1 MPPVNITGATGQ
13 RPSRSGRSQ
22 TARIARPEAK
32 VKRQDFDRPQLAL
45 KPADISSFGGVGG
58 ALSSFFEGRLSE
70 SIKADDAAQKE
81 SDRLEIMKME
91 ALVMGDRVGARD
103 AMVRGDPTG
112 FISASHQNR
121 KAVAEAFEGIAAK
134 TMAND
139 DINTDIKQGLKDLDS
154 MADPQQWLGQYIAG
168 QTEGGSPV
176 FASNYA
182 ARIQKEAQ
190 PLIENF
196 RAARVKQIETQ
207 AETGVKAGLDAE
219 LLAGEIPVSPG
230 GLQAARGKAVS
241 AMPHLGAERFLEA
254 DAIFD
259 NSVITAAAARGGH
272 ALELML
278 MKEPNVYDVDGTK
291 ISGRDGTSIAD
302 RNPGAYQKALNASMA
317 KFNNET
323 SVNALQDFSLI
334 RQNIQSIQD
343 GTAHPSITPASLF
356 TNLYTAGD
364 RHGKKGQYNALHS
377 KLVTMRNA
385 VAINDG
391 VFNSVAKGFS
401 SNVGNGDWNKLAS
414 QMMNPEVHE
423 RVAQTTG
430 IDVKVVRQRM
440 RNEWAKRGGSTSS
453 KQAASNTLQTGANGD
468 QVQEVYEN
476 MKFADGVRDLP
487 MDSKTNGHLS
497 PAAAGMY
504 QLMLQSERSYGD
516 PMQMRAEF
524 LEAQKNS
531 TTSLNLRSHYRDQPK
546 GDKGQTNGAEGEEA
560 MVREVYDAMSDVSG
574 ENWDDVSAA
583 VRADIARTVNMSSAL
598 LSGSGGNKEEAILAM
613 ATGLMKH
620 NLAMAQ
626 DSQGNRFTTIASTPS
641 MTVDRKGN
649 LVPSVK
655 MDAVTLDRFDLATDT
670 PEHQQVS
677 DIMGDTGIVNDAMTA
692 AGHGAQVT
700 MSKGGFETPMV
711 FSAGKAFT
719 IHQDNLPEGG
729 VPPGLFK
736 FVSTDPVSG
745 QHTFKLPD
753 APKAGEG
760 TRLDVTKN
768 MFLLYEKNTGNWS
781 MRYRDSGPPSTTI
794 KDISDKASAHNAAQ
808 RAKIDENRD
817 KYPRQAS
824 RERWAKRFD
833 PDNSAK
839 PDGSE
844 PALQVGDEP
853 VDVMGGEN
861 DDPSSDM
868 AGGLGWPTAGEE
880 HITPVTEEQVSSTKS
895 WIQKTLSSLKEAG
908 LATASAIQEE
918 WKIQTASEDGAGS
931 GQDRVETV
939 MGISKQQ
946 GNRVES
952 TDTDSS
958 DTFDARLAD
967 TVISHEGTS
976 LVVYDDALGKGSS
989 YKEGSKGEPTVG
1001 YGFNLNRS
1009 DARDLIEGEGL
1020 DYDKVRSGEAIVP
1033 EAAARNLLK
1042 YVLKR
1047 SEGYVRTTFK
1057 TSKLAD
1063 HQVMALTSMTYNSR
1077 WTSVGP
1083 TIIGPNLKSAI
1094 FNEKWEDAAFE
1105 IAWKSEKAPA
1115 HLRAGIHARRMR
1127 EALQFLGPEAAAE
1140 LDFMQPGYTPPKKG
1154 K

>member
-1 MPPVNITGATGQ
+1 
-13 RPSRSGRSQ
+13 
-22 TARIARPEAK
+22 
-32 VKRQDFDRPQLAL
+32 
-45 KPADISSFGGVGG
+45 
-58 ALSSFFEGRLSE
+58 
-70 SIKADDAAQKE
+70 
-81 SDRLEIMKME
+81 
-91 ALVMGDRVGARD
+91 
-103 AMVRGDPTG
+103 
-112 FISASHQNR
+112 
-121 KAVAEAFEGIAAK
+121 
-134 TMAND
+134 
-139 DINTDIKQGLKDLDS
+139 
-154 MADPQQWLGQYIAG
+154 
-168 QTEGGSPV
+168 
-176 FASNYA
+176 
-182 ARIQKEAQ
+182 
-190 PLIENF
+190 
-196 RAARVKQIETQ
+196 
-207 AETGVKAGLDAE
+207 
-219 LLAGEIPVSPG
+219 
-230 GLQAARGKAVS
+230 
-241 AMPHLGAERFLEA
+241 
-254 DAIFD
+254 
-259 NSVITAAAARGGH
+259 
-272 ALELML
+272 
-278 MKEPNVYDVDGTK
+278 
-291 ISGRDGTSIAD
+291 
-302 RNPGAYQKALNASMA
+302 
-317 KFNNET
+317 
-323 SVNALQDFSLI
+323 
-334 RQNIQSIQD
+334 
-343 GTAHPSITPASLF
+343 
-356 TNLYTAGD
+356 
-364 RHGKKGQYNALHS
+364 
-377 KLVTMRNA
+377 
-385 VAINDG
+385 
-391 VFNSVAKGFS
+391 
-401 SNVGNGDWNKLAS
+401 
-414 QMMNPEVHE
+414 
-423 RVAQTTG
+423 
-430 IDVKVVRQRM
+430 M

-574 ENWDDVSAA
+574 EDWDDVSAA

-711 FSAGKAFT
+711 FSAGKAFV

-760 TRLDVTKN
+760 PRLDVTKN

-794 KDISDKASAHNAAQ
+794 KDISDKASAHNADQ

-833 PDNSAK
+833 PDNSAR

-844 PALQVGDEP
+844 PALQVGDEFKPEPEAPLQDDSNLEIELP
-853 VDVMGGEN
+853 VLGTVSKGSVVGRVRTETRKLFGAEPDKWRAPDVE
-861 DDPSSDM
+861 
-868 AGGLGWPTAGEE
+868 GGLGWPTAGEE
-880 HITPVTEEQVSSTKS
+880 HITPVNEEQLSSTKR
-895 WIQKTLSSLKEAG
+895 WVQETLSSLKEAG

-918 WKIQTASEDGAGS
+918 SKIQTASEDGAGS

-939 MGISKQQ
+939 MAISKQQ

-976 LVVYDDALGKGSS
+976 LVVYDDSLGKGSG

-1001 YGFNLNRS
+1001 YGFNLNRA
-1009 DARDLIEGEGL
+1009 DARALIEGEGL

-1042 YVLKR
+1042 YTLKR
-1047 SEGYVRTTFK
+1047 AEGYVRTTFK
-1057 TSKLAD
+1057 ESKLAD
-1063 HQVMALTSMTYNSR
+1063 HQIMALTSMTYNSR
-1077 WTSVGP
+1077 WTKEGP
-1083 TIIGPNLKSAI
+1083 TLIGPNLKSAI
-1094 FNEKWEDAAFE
+1094 AEERWEDAAYE
-1105 IAWKSEKAPA
+1105 IAWNSEKAPA
-1115 HLRAGIHARRMR
+1115 HLKAGIHARRMR
-1127 EALQFLGPEAAAE
+1127 EALQFLGPEAASDTE
-1140 LDFMQPGYTPPKKG
+1140 FMQVGYEPKSDEPSMLTQVADTFNDVKKYVSDLDVSFNPVSSAQAKGLKKVAEDAPESVMTRNLQASGIAQIVPQHVRFLFQHLMGSKATITEGEITPEVRGVIRQAVANARKAGRSSVAYSDYPKMANGLDAKMLATWASNSKQEGRYSGASGFLNIVKDSFDPVVAASMSLGKFSFTEQDGKLIITDQYDLVQSKKG
-1154 K
+1154 GKDLFSKIRFWAPPTPKGESGIPVRLVLNKGK